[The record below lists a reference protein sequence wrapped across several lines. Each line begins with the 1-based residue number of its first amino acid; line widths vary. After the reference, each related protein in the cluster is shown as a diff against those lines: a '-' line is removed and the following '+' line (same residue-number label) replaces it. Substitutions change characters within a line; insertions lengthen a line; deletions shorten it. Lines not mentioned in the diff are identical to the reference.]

1 MAVMGRHSSLP
12 IISKNIKEKEM
23 TKVTKMKGEQKK

>member
-12 IISKNIKEKEM
+12 ILSKNIKEKEM